1 MTETFAGISL
11 VCGLGSALLYFGRDL
26 WVTLRVAQSKV
37 ILEHR
42 GLVKLAVAIPGI
54 LMIIYGALL
63 MRSSATVLFGEFAI
77 LNGLTLVQRRDRLA
91 RILLAMAKVD
101 SENPDLVRGLYI
113 GISRALAILSILL
126 GAAAVILSQTGF
138 AAYCSGR

>member
-26 WVTLRVAQSKV
+26 WVALRVAQSKV
-37 ILEHR
+37 ILEHK

-54 LMIIYGALL
+54 VMIVYGALL
-63 MRSSATVLFGEFAI
+63 MRSSATMLFGEFAI
-77 LNGLTLVQRRDRLA
+77 LNGLTLVQRRDRMA
-91 RILLAMAKVD
+91 KILLAMAKVD
-101 SENPDLVRGLYI
+101 SENPDLVRSLYI

-126 GAAAVILSQTGF
+126 GAAAILLSQM
-138 AAYCSGR
+138 ALIAP